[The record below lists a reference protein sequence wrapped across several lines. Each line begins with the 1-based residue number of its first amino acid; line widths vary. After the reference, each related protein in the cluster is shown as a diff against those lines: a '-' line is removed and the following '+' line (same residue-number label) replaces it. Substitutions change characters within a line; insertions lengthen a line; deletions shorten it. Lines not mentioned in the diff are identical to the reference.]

1 MRIVRAG
8 GCLVVCITRSTDCS
22 SRCPVFDS
30 IFHLI
35 KSKNVVVFFC
45 CLFFCFFLLF
55 FLCFFL
61 DDIVFLVS
69 KIDFSYDLIH

>member
-1 MRIVRAG
+1 MRIVSAG
-8 GCLVVCITRSTDCS
+8 GCLVVCITQSTDCS

-45 CLFFCFFLLF
+45 FFLN
-55 FLCFFL
+55 
-61 DDIVFLVS
+61 DIVFLVS